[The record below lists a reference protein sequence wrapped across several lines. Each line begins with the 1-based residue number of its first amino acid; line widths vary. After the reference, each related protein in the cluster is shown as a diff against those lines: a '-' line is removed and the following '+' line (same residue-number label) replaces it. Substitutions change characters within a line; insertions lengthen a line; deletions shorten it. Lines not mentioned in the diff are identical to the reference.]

1 MMLYAVII
9 IMFMFY
15 LFIPVYAHKVSRG
28 DDLITYSS
36 KIIKISTI
44 SQAMFILYS
53 IWVGGA
59 IAHQKHL
66 ELQYLISVLL
76 IIVVGLFANV
86 IMITYVTDRYLPKIQ
101 LNLSVYNR
109 LTVHEYIWI
118 MAILVFIYY
127 VCLWFFYNHF
137 NPYTM

>member
-28 DDLITYSS
+28 DDLLVYAN

-44 SQAMFILYS
+44 SQAMFIFYS

-66 ELQYLISVLL
+66 AIQYLISILL
-76 IIVVGLFANV
+76 IIIVGLFANTIV
-86 IMITYVTDRYLPKIQ
+86 VTYLNDRYLPKIQ
-101 LNLSVYNR
+101 LNHSAYDRITIHEFLWIIALLSFVYY
-109 LTVHEYIWI
+109 LCI
-118 MAILVFIYY
+118 
-127 VCLWFFYNHF
+127 WFFYNQF